1 MTPNESSS
9 TTSSPVSVTDTAPGN
24 PTVLPSGMMSLDELK
39 AFRMTPEGKK
49 LVTWVLNEFS
59 RCKTARQVKERVW
72 YTNMS
77 FTLGHQWIETVGKAL
92 PNSVAGKMITKKSP
106 RYLNRRTANRIRAFV
121 RADHSKF
128 LSTLPVFE
136 AIPASGEDEDTASA
150 QAAEQVLESY
160 VSRRLLRR
168 EYAKAEYWK
177 IITGVGFMKEWWDPT
192 IIDPHSG
199 QPGDIVYKSITPFH
213 LFVPDLRENELDD
226 QPYVIH
232 AQVKNIEWVKQYY
245 AAELE
250 GNKLEPSTVS
260 ANTLL
265 DEAYLNL
272 SNSPRSDLDSVVIY
286 EMWVRPGQNPLL
298 PNGGWLV
305 IVENTLVAL
314 RQEGLPYA
322 HGQYPYTK
330 FDYLFNDAFYADSP
344 LVDLIPLQ
352 MEYNDWRTDI
362 SLAAKRMGRPQL
374 LYQKGSLD
382 PNKLTNEPGL
392 AIPYNQGFQPPT
404 QIQPAP
410 LPEYVMTI
418 PDRVLQDFEDISGQH
433 EVSRGDAP
441 PGVTAGTAISFLQEK
456 DDQYLTPQYQNI
468 EDGFQRIA
476 IQTLS
481 LFQQY
486 VDVARAVKV
495 VGRDQ
500 SFDTV
505 TLSGADIAGGTD
517 VRVEPGSSIGQS
529 MAAKR
534 ATIMDMFGMGIIQDP
549 NQALQM
555 LEIGGAQRILSVIDA
570 ARKKANR
577 ENMKF
582 RLITEKSIQEN
593 RSKYGGIVLS
603 DMMKGT
609 GGPDVPPEELDVD
622 ALLEAMRAQ
631 PGGAE
636 IADQIEQMIPPVV
649 QVDDFDDDATHIQ
662 EHNRFRMG
670 QEYETWPD
678 FQKEQMSLHVRLH
691 EERLAEQMFEQM
703 QMQMGGPAGPPG
715 SMGGEEEA
723 PPPEGV

>member
-1 MTPNESSS
+1 
-9 TTSSPVSVTDTAPGN
+9 
-24 PTVLPSGMMSLDELK
+24 MMSLDELR
-39 AFRMTPEGKK
+39 AFRMTEEGKK
-49 LVTWVLNEFS
+49 LVTWVQSEFS
-59 RCKTARQVKERVW
+59 RCKTARQVKERIW
-72 YTNMS
+72 YQNMA
-77 FTLGHQWIETVGKAL
+77 FYLGHQWIDSIAKNL
-92 PNSVAGKMITKKSP
+92 PNSVAGKMVTKRSP
-106 RYLNRRTANRIRAFV
+106 RYLNRRTANRIRSFV

-128 LSTLPVFE
+128 LSTLPVVE

-150 QAAEQVLESY
+150 QAAEQVWESY
-160 VSRRLLRR
+160 ASRRALRR
-168 EYAKAEYWK
+168 EYSKAEYWK

-192 IIDPHSG
+192 IIDKHSN

-213 LFVPDLRENELDD
+213 IFVPDLRENELDD
-226 QPYVIH
+226 QPYVLQ

-250 GNKLEPSTVS
+250 GSKLEPSTVS

-286 EMWVRPGQNPLL
+286 EMWVKPMQTPLL
-298 PNGGWLV
+298 PDGGWLV
-305 IVENTLVAL
+305 LVENTLVAL
-314 RQEGLPYA
+314 RKDGLPYK

-330 FDYLFNDAFYADSP
+330 FDYIYNDAFYADSP

-352 MEYNDWRTDI
+352 QEYNDWRTDI

-392 AIPYNQGFQPPT
+392 AIPYNQGFQAPT

-418 PDRVLQDFEDISGQH
+418 PDRILSDFEDISGQH

-468 EDGFQRIA
+468 EDGFERIA
-476 IQTLS
+476 TQTLA
-481 LFQQY
+481 LFQQF
-486 VDVARAVKV
+486 VDIPRAIKI
-495 VGRDQ
+495 VGRDA

-505 TLSGADIAGGTD
+505 TLSAADISGGTD

-534 ATIMDMFGMGIIQDP
+534 ATVMDMFGMGIITDP

-555 LEIGGAQRILSVIDA
+555 LEIGGAQRILSVLDA

-582 RLITEKSIQEN
+582 RLVTEQAITEN
-593 RSKYGGIVLS
+593 RQKYAGIVLS
-603 DMMKGT
+603 DMMKET
-609 GGPDVPPEELDVD
+609 GGPAIPPEELDVD
-622 ALLEAMRAQ
+622 SVLEAMQ
-631 PGGAE
+631 GMPQGAE
-636 IADQIEQMIPPVV
+636 IAAQIEQMVPPVI
-649 QVDDFDDDATHIQ
+649 QVDDFDDDAIHIQ

-678 FQKEQMSLHVRLH
+678 WQKEQMDMHVKIH

-703 QMQMGGPAGPPG
+703 QMQGGGPGGPPG
-715 SMGGEEEA
+715 SMGGEEGP
-723 PPPEGV
+723 PPPEEGV